1 VKKKQKFV
9 VIHRIRVE
17 EEEEEE
23 EKEEGKKA
31 HTYSLTK
38 CVR

>member
-9 VIHRIRVE
+9 VIHRIRV
-17 EEEEEE
+17 EEEE

-38 CVR
+38 CVG